1 MFESIAIRR
10 LETEDQPL
18 DIGLLAETL
27 LFYQKAHLLLD
38 RGSLASLLKSVGP
51 DHLQYLLDNKFAT
64 AAFYRDTLGVHTKN
78 VVHDFICFELAGTK
92 EEGLFKTKKDKV
104 HHIFERALGE
114 SFATKK
120 AANKFIRSVPLKK
133 LSTGFNHEKGIPG
146 LARQD
151 LDDPDYVWEAIDTA
165 LKALVP
171 TVRLHQLWHFTIHRI
186 DDGFVIDTNL
196 DFDAINSEYH
206 KYVSPKHSTITP
218 AYLVNYLLQARAD
231 ICLSSVNQ
239 SEFVTTPASSKIVQ
253 LKFVNLLEKRF
264 KNVREIE
271 LFQEIHL
278 GNAHA
283 IREALNSGEKK
294 FGDFIEI
301 LEKSTKFKEWLK
313 DAEPDKTLLREYY
326 NEVTADTW
334 IDKLP
339 TKGVRFALFTGAGM
353 LIDLAVPT
361 GLGTAAGISMSAG
374 DAFILDKF
382 LKGWKPNQFV
392 EGPLTAFVN
401 D

>member
-10 LETEDQPL
+10 LETDNRPL
-18 DIGLLAETL
+18 DVGLLAETL
-27 LFYQKAHLLLD
+27 LFYGQIHLLLD
-38 RGSLASLLKSVGP
+38 HGSLSSLLKTVGP

-64 AAFYRDTLGVHTKN
+64 GVFYRNSPGVHTKN
-78 VVHDFICFELAGTK
+78 AVHDFIAYELAGTQGK
-92 EEGLFKTKKDKV
+92 GTFKTKKERMQ
-104 HHIFERALGE
+104 HIFERALGK

-120 AANKFIRSVPLKK
+120 AANKFMRSVPMKSI
-133 LSTGFNHEKGIPG
+133 STGFNHEKGIPG

-151 LDDPDYVWEAIDTA
+151 LDDPNYVREAIDAA
-165 LKALVP
+165 LKELVP
-171 TVRLHQLWHFTIHRI
+171 TFKLRESWHFTVHKI
-186 DDGFVIDTNL
+186 DGGFVIDTDL

-206 KYVSPKHSTITP
+206 KYVPPEHSTITP
-218 AYLVNYLLQARAD
+218 AYLASYLLQARAD
-231 ICLSSVNQ
+231 ICLASTNQ
-239 SEFVTTPASSKIVQ
+239 SEFVTTPASSKIMQ
-253 LKFVNLLEKRF
+253 IKFANLLEKRF

-283 IREALNSGEKK
+283 LREALNSGEKK
-294 FGDFIEI
+294 FTDFIEI
-301 LEKSTKFKEWLK
+301 LEKSRKFKEWLK
-313 DAEPDKTLLREYY
+313 DAEPDETLLREYHKA
-326 NEVTADTW
+326 VTADTW

-339 TKGVRFALFTGAGM
+339 TKGIRFAFFTGAGM

-361 GLGTAAGISMSAG
+361 GLGTAGGIAISAG
-374 DAFILDKF
+374 DSFILDRF

-392 EGPLTAFVN
+392 EGPMTAFVK